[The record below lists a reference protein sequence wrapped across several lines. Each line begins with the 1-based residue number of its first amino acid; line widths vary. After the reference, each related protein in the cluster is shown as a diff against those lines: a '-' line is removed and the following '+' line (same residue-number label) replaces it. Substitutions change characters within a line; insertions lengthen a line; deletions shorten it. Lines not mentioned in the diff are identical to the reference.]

1 MKIYTVPVVVSN
13 ESEEEI
19 YSTSSMSEAIVGGIA
34 GSIAGSIA
42 GAIVVD
48 MIPGPA
54 IPG

>member
-1 MKIYTVPVVVSN
+1 MKVYTVPVLVCN
-13 ESEEEI
+13 ESNEEI
-19 YSTSSMSEAIVGGIA
+19 YATSSMAEGIVSG
-34 GSIAGSIA
+34 IAGSIA

>member
-1 MKIYTVPVVVSN
+1 MKIYTTPMLISN
-13 ESEEEI
+13 YLNDEI
-19 YSTSSMSEAIVGGIA
+19 YTTSSIAEAVVGGVA

-48 MIPGPA
+48 MIPGPV